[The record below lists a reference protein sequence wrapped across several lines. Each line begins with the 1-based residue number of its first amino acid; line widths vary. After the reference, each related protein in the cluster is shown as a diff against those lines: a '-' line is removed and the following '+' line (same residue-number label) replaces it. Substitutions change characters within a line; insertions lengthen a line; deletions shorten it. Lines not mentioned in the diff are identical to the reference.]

1 MNNDVESLLHEG
13 MERFTKDLRAPA
25 GLIRHAAQ
33 RRRRRLA
40 LRSIAGSVA
49 VLAAGAVALVA
60 VVVPGV
66 ADNPAVASASVVK
79 RVDKALSA
87 AEPGEI
93 AQVTVTT
100 RAATEPGAATKTT
113 TAQEWSYGD
122 QWRSVSYSSAG
133 HLVYDEGSSTSSV
146 YTLVSYPT
154 RTWARQR
161 DLGRPA
167 GLARPNKPVVGGHP
181 VRNLTVHPGPGILG
195 PRGCEPT
202 SGAVRLLLQPGLPG
216 LGFSASAPPKTAA
229 KALRTAISCVIFAV
243 AGRDRVDGNEA
254 IELKS
259 RPGSLITETIWVTP
273 GTDLPIRVVVRSAAG
288 EPAFRVT
295 ADIAWLPPTT
305 QNLAKLTVT
314 IPAGFRRVSLA
325 EAIGLTV
332 LHLQGP
338 LPKRRPLPKRI
349 CLPADA
355 GTTCQH

>member
-1 MNNDVESLLHEG
+1 MNNDVESLLREG
-13 MERFTKDLRAPA
+13 MERFTRDLRAPA
-25 GLIRHAAQ
+25 GLTRHAAQ

-40 LRSIAGSVA
+40 LRTVAGSAA

-66 ADNPAVASASVVK
+66 AENPAVASASVVK

-100 RAATEPGAATKTT
+100 RSATGPGAATKTT
-113 TAQEWSYGD
+113 TAEEWSYGD
-122 QWRSVSYSSAG
+122 QWRSASYSSAG
-133 HLVYDEGSSTSSV
+133 HLVYDEGSSASSV

-161 DLGRPA
+161 DLGRPV
-167 GLARPNKPVVGGHP
+167 GLAQRSKPVVGEHP
-181 VRNLTVHPGPGILG
+181 VSNRTVHPGAPVLG
-195 PRGCEPT
+195 PGGCEPT
-202 SGAVRLLLQPGLPG
+202 GGAVRLLLEPGLPG
-216 LGFSASAPPKTAA
+216 IGFSASAPPTTAA
-229 KALRTAISCVIFAV
+229 KALRTAISCGIFAV
-243 AGRDRVDGNEA
+243 AGRDRLDGIEA

-259 RPGSLITETIWVTP
+259 RPGSPITETIWVRP
-273 GTDLPIRVVVRSAAG
+273 GTDLPIRVVVRSAPG
-288 EPAFRVT
+288 RPAFRMT
-295 ADIAWLPPTT
+295 ANIAWLTPTT
-305 QNLAKLTVT
+305 QNLAKLTVP
-314 IPAGFRRVSLA
+314 IPAGFRRVALA

-338 LPKRRPLPKRI
+338 LPKRI

-355 GTTCQH
+355 SATCQH